1 MRDVASWIDPWR
13 FPGPLVILLVLR
25 LACATLAAQP
35 DERYLIIGCDNVST
49 RGTLSTANGETMGK
63 KEASDD
69 DGVGQD
75 TSGSGTSIGGFIFV
89 LQDQNAAT
97 TEQYSLI
104 LRGDAFGQPDATAG
118 GLLLQTA
125 LLTSPSGTGTQS
137 WQITVQFAT
146 RATVLPLCSS
156 AYYGLNLP
164 ANAAWPTDGLSLHAS
179 TYYLFGG
186 TQGDNPA
193 PNAPNLTWSIPG
205 GTGGTPAQPAPMC
218 LNVGLLVRPAV
229 LNLGNV
235 DPTLTGNNCIVG
247 QGNRSFGAGGKWPRH
262 GGGRIDGLDCRV
274 RDGAAANGLFVT
286 FFGVPLG
293 CPGIPLPGTAD
304 GALYLNPTGPFLSV
318 ASGLLSASG
327 EGLAT
332 ILPPGSAPPAVISQ
346 PLRFQ
351 AFTLG
356 PSFALPGRLS
366 NLATATYLP

>member
-1 MRDVASWIDPWR
+1 MRKATSSLDLRRP
-13 FPGPLVILLVLR
+13 PGSLPTLLVLC
-25 LACATLAAQP
+25 LGCTELAAQP
-35 DERYLIIGCDNVST
+35 EVPWGVIGCDNVST
-49 RGTLSTANGETMGK
+49 RGVLGTASGETMGK
-63 KEASDD
+63 KEAGSDD
-69 DGVGQD
+69 GTGQD
-75 TSGSGTSIGGFIFV
+75 PSGTGTSVGGFQFV
-89 LQDQNAAT
+89 LQDQEAAT
-97 TEQYSLI
+97 TEPYALVMRS
-104 LRGDAFGQPDATAG
+104 DAAGQPDATAA
-118 GLLLQTA
+118 GLLLQSTPIS
-125 LLTSPSGTGTQS
+125 SPSGSGTQA
-137 WQITVQFAT
+137 WLVTVQFTT
-146 RATVLPLCSS
+146 RSTALPLCSS
-156 AYYGLNLP
+156 AYYGLNFP
-164 ANAAWPTDGLSLHAS
+164 ANAAWPTDGLSLHAG
-179 TYYLFGG
+179 TYYVVAGS
-186 TQGDNPA
+186 QGDNPA

-218 LNVGLLVRPAV
+218 LHVGLLVRPAV
-229 LNLGNV
+229 LNMGNV
-235 DPTLTGNNCIVG
+235 DPTLTGNNCIIG

-274 RDGAAANGLFVT
+274 LDGAAANGLFVT

-304 GALYLNPTGPFLSV
+304 GALYLNPGGPFLSV

-351 AFTLG
+351 AFTVG